1 MKFKIA
7 FLIFILFSFKK
18 AAPHYLK
25 EIKSVQD
32 FKILSSEPLTNKY
45 SDVTSVKVIYDLETK
60 ELYFAN
66 SMYYKFHYE
75 FCEANIEPDLYLG
88 RFNVDNYAADSPD
101 RRYLL
106 CNINYFKHLNE
117 YGVELSP
124 SDYMPQNQIELM
136 MAEIKKV
143 VFFGE
148 NLRLML
154 STERLQSLSLKFS
167 KTFKLLTPEEIYK
180 SMKVQAVS
188 EGKAIG
194 NLRFVDDLTNEVN
207 TLKRTDIIVI
217 RETPLVLPHV
227 AGIIVAEFQTPLS
240 HLTILGRNR
249 KVPVL
254 ALKNVFENE
263 ELKALEGKNVLLNVF
278 PTFYKLYE
286 TTESSDNEDKNKP
299 KIKLTCDLEI
309 KDLVSVSYYK
319 RDLSD
324 YIGNKASN
332 FSLLHALSK
341 NGKFKV
347 PEASFA
353 IPFSRYNLHAHQS
366 GAQKL
371 IDALLL
377 NEGQFDHQDSLKV
390 KLKAI
395 RKAIKST
402 EIDPSLLSLVEDR
415 IKSNGG
421 FTKMRFRSSTNAE
434 DAKGFS
440 GAGLYASKTGI
451 IGDEKKSVS
460 EAILKVWASLWSY
473 EAFMERE
480 YFNIDQSYVQMGILV
495 HRAFPEEEVNG
506 VIITKNLYRP
516 GYLGFIVNA
525 QLGNESVVQPRKGVT
540 CDQFICYP
548 ETNVN
553 IQPLETV
560 IDVITLS
567 SLNKG
572 KLTMSAEEIQHL
584 ADEVYELKMSLYRR
598 FGRRFVFEDYALDI
612 EFKLEKGTR
621 DLYIKQVR
629 LYND

>member
-7 FLIFILFSFKK
+7 FLLFILFSFKK

-25 EIKSVQD
+25 EIKSEQE
-32 FKILSSEPLTNKY
+32 FKMLCSEPLTNKY

-75 FCEANIEPDLYLG
+75 FCETIIDPDIYLG
-88 RFNVDNYAADSPD
+88 RFNVDNYAANSPD

-106 CNINYFKHLNE
+106 CNINYFKHLDE
-117 YGVELSP
+117 YSVELSP
-124 SDYMPQNQIELM
+124 SDYMPQIQIEFM
-136 MAEIKKV
+136 MDVLKKA
-143 VFFGE
+143 VFFGDK
-148 NLRLML
+148 LSLMV
-154 STERLQSLSLKFS
+154 STERLQNLSPKFS
-167 KTFKLLTPEEIYK
+167 KSIKLLTPEEIYK
-180 SMKVQAVS
+180 NMKFQSVS

-194 NLRFVDDLTNEVN
+194 NLRFIDDLKSEAN

-217 RETPLVLPHV
+217 KETPLILPHV

-254 ALKNVFENE
+254 AMKNAFENE
-263 ELKALEGKNVLLNVF
+263 ELKTLAGKNVLLNVF
-278 PTFYKLYE
+278 STFYKLVE
-286 TTESSDNEDKNKP
+286 TTESPNSETKNQP
-299 KIKLTCDLEI
+299 KIKLTCDLDV
-309 KDLVSVSYYK
+309 KDLVSVSDYK
-319 RDLSD
+319 RDLSN

-332 FSLLHALSK
+332 FSLLSALSK

-347 PEASFA
+347 PEAAFA
-353 IPFSRYNLHAHQS
+353 IPFSHYNLHAHQS

-371 IDALLL
+371 IDGILL
-377 NEGQFDHQDSLKV
+377 NQGQFDNQDSLKG

-402 EIDPSLLSLVEDR
+402 KIDPKLLSLVEDK

-421 FTKMRFRSSTNAE
+421 FTRMRFRSSTNAE

-451 IGDEKKSVS
+451 LGDEKKSVS

-473 EAFMERE
+473 EAYMERE
-480 YFNIDQSYVQMGILV
+480 YFNIDHSYVQMGILV

-506 VIITKNLYRP
+506 VVITKNLYRP

-525 QLGNESVVQPRKGVT
+525 QLGNESVVQPTKGIT

-548 ETNVN
+548 ETSVN
-553 IQPLETV
+553 IQPTETV
-560 IDVITLS
+560 IDVITRS

-572 KLTMSAEEIQHL
+572 KLTMTAEEIQHL
-584 ADEVYELKMSLYRR
+584 ADEVYEIKMSLYRR

-621 DLYIKQVR
+621 ELYVKQVR